1 MAAPIRHVFVLMM
14 ENRSFDHML
23 GFSGI
28 TGSDAV
34 TGQPTRLTGLS
45 GREFNTYDSVSYP
58 VTHPADNQMPVGP
71 HHDFADVLLQ
81 LTGIDLTSQGGRTQP
96 PVSHYPPINKA
107 GFVDSY
113 VAAAKEAQVGDFDP
127 GELMKCYAPEQLP
140 VLTALARE
148 FAVCDQWFS
157 SLPGPTWPNRF
168 FVNAASSG
176 GLDHSP
182 SMLEILEWEENLDG
196 GFRFQGGTLFTQPQ
210 LSWAVYS
217 AGGLCITQAMQ
228 GVSARDIRHFD
239 NFASD
244 LKNHPVAQYTFIEPN
259 YGDVVNDS
267 YAGGNSQH
275 PRDDV
280 RKGELLIKATYEAIR
295 NSPVWNESLLIIT
308 WDEHGGF
315 YDHVTP
321 PPAPSPGDARRMPAA
336 VNKYGFTFQQYGV
349 RVPAVVVSPWIARN
363 VIDHRLYDHA
373 SVPATVETLFGLA
386 PMTQRDANAN
396 NMVPLATLA
405 SPRTDCPNE
414 LPVPPDFSSAL
425 DVAPTATELPAPSE
439 SVSEGH
445 LPAFLHLAMR
455 TDLELSQPT
464 ERQAILARVK
474 AIQTRA
480 DAEQYMRDV
489 SQRLDAFREGAP
501 TKP

>member
-1 MAAPIRHVFVLMM
+1 M
-14 ENRSFDHML
+14 
-23 GFSGI
+23 
-28 TGSDAV
+28 
-34 TGQPTRLTGLS
+34 
-45 GREFNTYDSVSYP
+45 
-58 VTHPADNQMPVGP
+58 
-71 HHDFADVLLQ
+71 
-81 LTGIDLTSQGGRTQP
+81 
-96 PVSHYPPINKA
+96 
-107 GFVDSY
+107 
-113 VAAAKEAQVGDFDP
+113 DP

-168 FVNAASSG
+168 FVNAASAG

-182 SMLEILEWEENLDG
+182 SMTEIVEWEANLEG
-196 GFRFQGGTLFTQPQ
+196 GFRFEGGTLFTQPQ

-228 GVSARDIRHFD
+228 GVRSHDIRPFD
-239 NFASD
+239 RFASD
-244 LKNHPVAQYTFIEPN
+244 LQERPVAQYTFIEPN

-295 NSPVWNESLLIIT
+295 NSPVWNESLLIVT

-321 PPAPSPGDARRMPAA
+321 PPAPSPGDARVMPAA

-373 SVPATVETLFGLA
+373 SVPATVESLFGLA

-396 NMVPLATLA
+396 SVAPLATLA
-405 SPRTDCPNE
+405 SPRTDCPE
-414 LPVPPDFSSAL
+414 RLQVPADFAGAPAPEQQPL
-425 DVAPTATELPAPSE
+425 KRPAPTD

-445 LPAFLHLAMR
+445 LPSFLHLAMR

-480 DAEQYMRDV
+480 EAEQYMRDV
-489 SQRLDAFREGAP
+489 SQRLDAFRAGSA